1 MDLDERPSPPSGQA
15 IAPTRARYRTN
26 HCVKNVKWRKEEDE
40 HLMQIMQSA
49 ERPNYSQL
57 AQLFPGKSGQ
67 QVAERWDKV
76 LNPKLMKGSWTR
88 QEDETIIAFVKANGT
103 KKWQKLCE
111 LLPGRI
117 GKQCRER
124 WRNHLDPSINHEPW
138 TPEEE
143 ALLEQKYREIGPR
156 WAKIA
161 LAFEQ
166 RSDVNVKNH
175 WTAMMN
181 KQARERQMVE
191 QQVPTE
197 MPMYPYPYGH
207 VVPVYTYYPP
217 PVVTMPMPPTH
228 VVHVFPVMA
237 APMPVPE
244 VKVEAP
250 PPAAPPMPEEKKEE
264 PAPAPEPSF
273 LKDDLWAHDGEGDG
287 DFSLHFENAF
297 DTSYDRFM

>member
-1 MDLDERPSPPSGQA
+1 MNLEVPLPPPHPKKGGNLRHKFSK
-15 IAPTRARYRTN
+15 T
-26 HCVKNVKWRKEEDE
+26 EDE
-40 HLMQIMQSA
+40 ALLKLVEQHGDCNWA
-49 ERPNYSQL
+49 
-57 AQLFPGKSGQ
+57 A
-67 QVAERWDKV
+67 VAKG
-76 LNPKLMKGSWTR
+76 MKNRTPR
-88 QEDETIIAFVKANGT
+88 
-103 KKWQKLCE
+103 
-111 LLPGRI
+111 
-117 GKQCRER
+117 QCRER
-124 WRNHLDPSINHEPW
+124 YKNYLSPNIKNGPW

-250 PPAAPPMPEEKKEE
+250 PPAVAPMPEEKKEE
-264 PAPAPEPSF
+264 PAPEPSF